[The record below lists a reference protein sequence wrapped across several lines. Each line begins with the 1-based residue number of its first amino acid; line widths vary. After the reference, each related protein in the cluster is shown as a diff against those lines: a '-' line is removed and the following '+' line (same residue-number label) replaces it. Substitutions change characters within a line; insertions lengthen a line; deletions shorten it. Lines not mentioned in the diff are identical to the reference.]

1 VSRPQRT
8 VRVDLARP
16 EALARR
22 WLKDLAEVAMAIDRN
37 DCNRNE
43 QEQEQDQRLEEAPA
57 RKEPR
62 QAGEIASPPP
72 EVADDPDG
80 RGEAAFLVRGP
91 QGSDYF
97 TSGSFSPAA
106 VEFGGDPGNAGSED
120 PEDPEEEPRPD
131 ARQSIDDDPSVMVQF
146 GEDPGTIPRDEP
158 RDD

>member
-1 VSRPQRT
+1 
-8 VRVDLARP
+8 
-16 EALARR
+16 
-22 WLKDLAEVAMAIDRN
+22 MAIDRN

-43 QEQEQDQRLEEAPA
+43 QEQEQDQQLEQAPA

-62 QAGEIASPPP
+62 QAGELATPPA

-80 RGEAAFLVRGP
+80 RGEAAFLVRGS

-106 VEFGGDPGNAGSED
+106 VEIGGAPGTAGSED
-120 PEDPEEEPRPD
+120 PEDPEEGSRAD
-131 ARQSIDDDPSVMVQF
+131 AQRSVDDDPSVMVQF
-146 GEDPGTIPRDEP
+146 GEDPGNIPRDDP